1 MSAADLP
8 FPDLALT
15 PATRLLWRAPDS
27 IQIELAGSAV
37 VVDGLPAAVVAWLA
51 APPGAPARPRP
62 RMDARVREV
71 LTALTDAGYLWP
83 RASGPADPRV
93 AAPAPR
99 LAGQLTSL
107 VARHGEAAA
116 DVLNARRY
124 ATVEVTG
131 RSRLVAAVAAV
142 LAAAGIGHVHC
153 AVDGATKLHHL
164 LPGGATPAD
173 ESAPLA
179 VAAEAAVRRAAPD
192 THTAPLAPGERP
204 DLTIL
209 AAEAPVP
216 DERLAA
222 LHAAGA
228 PYLAVRLGADFGVVG
243 PLVVPGRT
251 SCPRCADRHRRDRD
265 PAWDALAVQLTID
278 RRPGPA
284 ADVAV
289 ATTIAGVTAQQAL
302 AFLDGGSTATMD
314 GTLELHLP
322 DWRLRRRSWS
332 RHPACACAEDVPT
345 RGSGGAGPPE
355 REVGRMAG

>member
-1 MSAADLP
+1 MSGAEVPL
-8 FPDLALT
+8 PDLALT

-27 IQIELAGSAV
+27 VQIELADSAV
-37 VVDGLPAAVVAWLA
+37 VVEGLPAAVVAWLA
-51 APPGAPARPRP
+51 APSGGPAPPRP
-62 RMDARVREV
+62 RIDARVNDL
-71 LTALTDAGYLWP
+71 LTALTEAGFLWP
-83 RASGPADPRV
+83 RPAGPADPRV
-93 AAPAPR
+93 APPAPR

-107 VARHGEAAA
+107 VPRHGDAAA

-131 RSRLVAAVAAV
+131 RSRLVASVAAV

-164 LPGGATPAD
+164 APGGATPAD

-204 DLTIL
+204 DLTVL
-209 AAEAPVP
+209 AAEAPVA

-228 PYLAVRLGADFGVVG
+228 PYLAVRLGVDCGVVG
-243 PLVVPGRT
+243 PLVLPGRT
-251 SCPRCADRHRRDRD
+251 SCPRCADRHRSDRD
-265 PAWDALAVQLTID
+265 PAWDALAVQLAID

-284 ADVAV
+284 ADAAV
-289 ATTIAGVTAQQAL
+289 ATTVAGVAAQQAL

-314 GTLELHLP
+314 GTLELRLP
-322 DWRLRRRSWS
+322 DWRLRRRTWP
-332 RHPACACAEDVPT
+332 RHPACACGHEAPI
-345 RGSGGAGPPE
+345 GAGGGAGAAGPDL
-355 REVGRMAG
+355 GRMGG